1 MNDDTFI
8 SDVANDIFGIQT
20 KLKFRILTPP
30 SSLELSGGITGG
42 IDPSVLEKLSTDFPI
57 FLTNLGCR
65 ISEINGDFN
74 RTDQFTEVVFN
85 QDFTLDDFVD
95 SLEMEDKWKNNE
107 EKEPCYSCMV
117 GDGHF
122 NYILVYQGG
131 LWKFARQRRSIDTNK
146 YSGYSGTTGTM
157 GTSGPSGYAGTSGSS
172 SFSGTSGPS
181 GYAGSSMNVGLTGPT
196 WNIGPSGPSGSNN
209 STRQVNS
216 LTGGTGIHISLN
228 DTGPKSKM
236 KDKNIVNPNI
246 LEVPFKI

>member
-8 SDVANDIFGIQT
+8 SDIANDIFGIQT

-30 SSLELSGGITGG
+30 SLEFSGGITGG
-42 IDPSVLEKLSTDFPI
+42 IDPSVLEKLSTNFPI
-57 FLTNLGCR
+57 FLKDLGCR

-95 SLEMEDKWKNNE
+95 SLEMEDKWKNSE
-107 EKEPCYSCMV
+107 EKEHCYSCMV

-122 NYILVYQGG
+122 NYILVYQEG

-172 SFSGTSGPS
+172 SYSGTSGPS
-181 GYAGSSMNVGLTGPT
+181 GYAGSSMNIGLTGPT
-196 WNIGPSGPSGSNN
+196 GASGSNN
-209 STRQVNS
+209 LAGLTGLFNNS
-216 LTGGTGIHISLN
+216 TGGTGIHVSLSN
-228 DTGPKSKM
+228 SSPKSKM